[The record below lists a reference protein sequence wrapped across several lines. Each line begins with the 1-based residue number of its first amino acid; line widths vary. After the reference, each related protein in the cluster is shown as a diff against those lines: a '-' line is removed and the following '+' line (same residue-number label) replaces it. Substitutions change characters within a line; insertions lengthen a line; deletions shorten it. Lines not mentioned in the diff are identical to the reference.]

1 MSFRTTINGVQI
13 FGNNE
18 TFTEWLD
25 YLTTKGIEINEEGCY
40 EGEINDFMEM
50 LTVIENITMNMEKH
64 RQEEITTLMEQ
75 EKKEPSEYLRNVL
88 HNPMSKHYKRSIFDL
103 REIYQDTK
111 EEMDCHDELG
121 VSLFDRLDQIV
132 KNGYMFMPYAAFKA
146 CENDLEPTKNKIAG
160 HFKCYR
166 LKPGKTIKIKCS

>member
-1 MSFRTTINGVQI
+1 MSFRTTINEVQI

-25 YLTTKGIEINEEGCY
+25 YLNTKGIKINEEGCY

-64 RQEEITTLMEQ
+64 RQEEIIALMEQ
-75 EKKEPSEYLRNVL
+75 EKKEPNEYLRNIL
-88 HNPMSKHYKRSIFDL
+88 HNPMSEHYKRSIFDL

-111 EEMDCHDELG
+111 EEIDNHDEYG
-121 VSLFDRLDQIV
+121 MSLFDRLDQIV
-132 KNGYMFMPYAAFKA
+132 KDGYMFMPYAAFKA
-146 CENDLEPTKNKIAG
+146 CETDLEPTKEKIAS
-160 HFKCYR
+160 HFKCYK
-166 LKPGKTIKIKCS
+166 LKPGKTIKVKCA